1 MKALL
6 DTNILIDYLNG
17 IDAARQEIG
26 RYLTPTIS
34 VITWMEVMAGAKD
47 DDEAVLRRFLQRFRC
62 IAIDQPIAERTVQLR
77 RTLHLKLPDA
87 IIAASA
93 QVNDV
98 LLVTRNTKDF
108 SSDEPWVRMPIR
120 SDVAQMTSDGV
131 DPTAS

>member
-26 RYLTPTIS
+26 RYRTPAIS

-62 IAIDQPIAERTVQLR
+62 IAIDQPIAERTMQLR
-77 RTLHLKLPDA
+77 RTLHPKLPDA

-93 QVNDV
+93 QVNDA
-98 LLVTRNTKDF
+98 LLGTRNTKGF
-108 SSDEPWVRMPIR
+108 SSDEPWVRMPYQ
-120 SDVAQMTSDGV
+120 V
-131 DPTAS
+131 